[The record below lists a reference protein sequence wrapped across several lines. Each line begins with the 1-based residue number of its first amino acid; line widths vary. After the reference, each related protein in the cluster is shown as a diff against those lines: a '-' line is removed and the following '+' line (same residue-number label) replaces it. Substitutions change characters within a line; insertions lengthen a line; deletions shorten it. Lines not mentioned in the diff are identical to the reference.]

1 MRISWDIITDIRA
14 EKVSG
19 TVNDPVSVPHSSPS
33 HGSYHWTMERAI
45 SIGLIPLTIA
55 PFGGGSLNPVLDGL
69 LAGSL
74 LIHSHIGFQ

>member
-1 MRISWDIITDIRA
+1 
-14 EKVSG
+14 
-19 TVNDPVSVPHSSPS
+19 
-33 HGSYHWTMERAI
+33 MERAI